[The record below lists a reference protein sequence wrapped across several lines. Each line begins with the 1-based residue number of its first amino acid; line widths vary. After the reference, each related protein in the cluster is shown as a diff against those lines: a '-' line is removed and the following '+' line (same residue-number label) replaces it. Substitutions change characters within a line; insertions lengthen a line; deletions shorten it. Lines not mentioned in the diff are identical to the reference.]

1 MEWKGLFLAVLSSL
15 HPVVLRDIVFPFF
28 FLPFIPQSL
37 LMSGRGAL
45 EQRDWWERCEKLL
58 GVVYR
63 LAAFVHLAPQLG
75 LSCNTRVAERIL
87 LGWLA
92 AGNLSAHFFLKDFNL

>member
-1 MEWKGLFLAVLSSL
+1 MEWKGLFLAVPSSL

-37 LMSGRGAL
+37 LTSGRGAL

-58 GVVYR
+58 GIVYR
-63 LAAFVHLAPQLG
+63 LAAFVHLAPQRFLVTRG
-75 LSCNTRVAERIL
+75 LPNESFWAGLRRGICPRIC
-87 LGWLA
+87 
-92 AGNLSAHFFLKDFNL
+92 FLKT